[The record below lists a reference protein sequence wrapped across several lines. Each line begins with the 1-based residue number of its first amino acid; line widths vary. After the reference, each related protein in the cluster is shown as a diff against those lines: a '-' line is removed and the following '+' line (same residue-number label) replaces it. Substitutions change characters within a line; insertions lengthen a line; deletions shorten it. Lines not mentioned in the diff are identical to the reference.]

1 MKPYKFA
8 PYLKQTIWGG
18 NRIASYKEIETPL
31 SNIGESWEICSIAVH
46 DSIVTEGGNDDGCDV
61 GLTLSQ
67 LIARHKASLMGFH
80 VYAIHGNN
88 FPLIAKFLDS
98 REALSIQVHPNGELA
113 KERHNSYGKD
123 EMWYIVEAQH
133 DASIIC
139 GFRENITP
147 DKFLKAVHSPTRED
161 GSHAL
166 MDYVTTYSSKAGE
179 VFFLPSGVIHALGA
193 GNLVAEV
200 QQASDVTYRIF
211 DYNRRDKA
219 GKLRQLHIEEAVDAI
234 NYAAT
239 PECHVEYDEND
250 SIVSLVRSNA
260 FYSYRVVVKGESIV
274 DFRCDS
280 FILVMCMKGS
290 GELNGTLMH
299 QGETLLVPASDNKM
313 EIKGNCELLVVYL

>member
-18 NRIASYKEIETPL
+18 ERIASYKGIDTPL
-31 SNIGESWEICSIAVH
+31 TNIGESWEICSIGGH
-46 DSIVTEGGNDDGCDV
+46 DSIITEGGCDDGSDV

-67 LIARHKASLMGFH
+67 LIARHKTSLMGFH
-80 VYAIHGNN
+80 VYAMHGNN

-98 REALSIQVHPNGELA
+98 KQTLSIQVHPNGELA
-113 KERHNSYGKD
+113 KQRHNSYGKD
-123 EMWYIVEAQH
+123 EMWYIIEAQP

-139 GFRENITP
+139 GFRENTTP
-147 DKFLKAVHSPTRED
+147 EKFLEAVHAPTRED

-166 MDYVTTYSSKAGE
+166 MNLVSTYDSKAGE

-211 DYNRRDKA
+211 DYNRRDKD
-219 GKLRQLHIEEAVDAI
+219 GNLRQLHIEEAIDAI
-234 NYAAT
+234 NYDAT
-239 PECHVEYDEND
+239 PECHVVYDEND
-250 SIVSLVRSNA
+250 SEVSLVRSNA
-260 FYSYRVVVKGESIV
+260 FYSYRLVVKGESVV

-280 FILVMCMKGS
+280 FVLVMCMQGS
-290 GELNGTLMH
+290 GELNGTPMH

-313 EIKGNCELLVVYL
+313 NIKGNCELLVVYL